1 MRETLTSSPELFSD
15 ISWNLLLLGEETAKK
30 WNHSEFNIEHIIH
43 TLFSSSEFF
52 AFIEKLSIDQDIVL
66 DITEDFLEET
76 PTNESNIFTIGED
89 LEILLDNANQIKI
102 QWGSRFIEIP
112 HLLIALGRDI
122 RIGNYVFQEGNLSIE
137 KLEEELKFFPNITQ
151 LKDSASYKNL
161 NDINNESNFESN
173 EKTFVKEEK
182 IEKDII
188 PLPRNKLQNETK
200 KEIEGDENALSIYGK
215 DLTESAEQGLLD
227 PVIGRENEI
236 NNLMRVLCRRNKNN
250 PILIGNPGVGKT
262 SIAKLLAQL
271 IVDKKVP
278 DSLKDFKIISLD
290 LGALVSGT
298 KFRGQLEE
306 RLSLILQALKDPT
319 QGKILFIDEIH
330 SILSSDRS
338 TADISNILK
347 PLLAEGELRCI
358 GTTTPE
364 KFRETIEKDQ
374 ALNNCFQKIAVNE
387 PSVEL
392 SAKILQGIKK
402 KYELHH
408 GIRISEDA
416 VNYSAKLAD
425 RYISDK
431 CLPDKAIDLIDE
443 AAAQL
448 KIEFNK
454 KPQIIVQQENK
465 IHALEEK
472 INNLED
478 ENIEEQE
485 KLSNMKQESEEKLNL
500 FFHNWNNL
508 REEIEQ
514 FSNLMKEEDM
524 LIKQI
529 QDKSNRD
536 NQNYLEY
543 IEKLEKELSDV
554 DKEIQKVEENF
565 NQIKKKRNFPFKYQV
580 EPDDIADVI
589 SKITGI
595 PISKVVSNDR
605 KKLVNLEK
613 ELSEK
618 VIGQEKAI
626 EAVSAAI
633 RRARVGMK
641 SPKRPIGSFLFMGP
655 TGVGKTELAK
665 SLASALFDEE
675 EALLRLDMSE
685 YMEKNAVA
693 RLLGA
698 PPGYVGYEEGGQLT
712 EAVRRKPYSVILL
725 DEIEKAHTEVF
736 NILLQVL
743 DEGRLT
749 DSQGRTVDFKNTV
762 IIMTS
767 NLAGKFILEYA
778 QKSSRGDEKS
788 EKDLQM
794 LDDSINNT
802 LSSIFRPEFLNRIDE
817 LVKFDPLS
825 IDELQKI
832 ILLQTEDLRSLLLEQ
847 KINIAIDKNVI
858 SKIAN
863 DSYEPEYGARPLS
876 RELRRQIEN
885 PLAAKLLEDN
895 FKNKKKIAIKLNPAK
910 KDEII
915 FKPS

>member
-30 WNHSEFNIEHIIH
+30 WDHSEFNIEHIIH

-52 AFIEKLSIDQDIVL
+52 AFIEKLSIDQDTVL

-76 PTNESNIFTIGED
+76 PTNESDIFTIGED

-102 QWGSRFIEIP
+102 QWGSRLIEIP
-112 HLLIALGRDI
+112 HLIIALGRDL
-122 RIGNYVFQEGNLSIE
+122 RIGNYVFEEGNLSME
-137 KLEEELKFFPNITQ
+137 KLEEELKFFPNINQ
-151 LKDSASYKNL
+151 SKDSFNYGNVIE
-161 NDINNESNFESN
+161 INNQSNFESN
-173 EKTFVKEEK
+173 NETNETFVKEEK
-182 IEKDII
+182 FKKAIV
-188 PLPRNKLQNETK
+188 PLPKSELQIETK
-200 KEIEGDENALSIYGK
+200 KQVGKDENALSIYGK
-215 DLTESAEQGLLD
+215 DLTESAKKGLLD
-227 PVIGRENEI
+227 PVLGRENEI
-236 NNLMRVLCRRNKNN
+236 NNLMSVLCRRNKNN

-306 RLSLILQALKDPT
+306 RLSLIMQELNNPS
-319 QGKILFIDEIH
+319 QGMILFIDEIH

-338 TADISNILK
+338 STDISNILK

-402 KYELHH
+402 KYESHH
-408 GIRISEDA
+408 GIKISEEA

-448 KIEFNK
+448 KIDSNN
-454 KPQIIVQQENK
+454 KPQIILQLENK
-465 IHALEEK
+465 LHTIDEK
-472 INNLED
+472 LNNLQG
-478 ENIEEQE
+478 ENIEAQE
-485 KLSNMKQESEEKLNL
+485 KLLNMRQKSEAKLNIL
-500 FFHNWNNL
+500 FDNWNNL
-508 REEIEQ
+508 REEMEQ
-514 FSNLMKEEDM
+514 LSILMKEEDK
-524 LIKQI
+524 LTKQI
-529 QDKSNRD
+529 KDKSNWEIAND
-536 NQNYLEY
+536 LDFL
-543 IEKLEKELSDV
+543 EKLEEELSEIEND
-554 DKEIQKVEENF
+554 IQKVEENF
-565 NQIKKKRNFPFKYQV
+565 NKIQKNRNFPFKYQV
-580 EPDDIADVI
+580 EPDDIADVV

-595 PISKVVSNDR
+595 PISKVVSNER

-655 TGVGKTELAK
+655 TGVGKTIHK
-665 SLASALFDEE
+665 S
-675 EALLRLDMSE
+675 
-685 YMEKNAVA
+685 NANFIK
-693 RLLGA
+693 
-698 PPGYVGYEEGGQLT
+698 E
-712 EAVRRKPYSVILL
+712 
-725 DEIEKAHTEVF
+725 HW
-736 NILLQVL
+736 N
-743 DEGRLT
+743 
-749 DSQGRTVDFKNTV
+749 
-762 IIMTS
+762 
-767 NLAGKFILEYA
+767 GK
-778 QKSSRGDEKS
+778 
-788 EKDLQM
+788 
-794 LDDSINNT
+794 
-802 LSSIFRPEFLNRIDE
+802 
-817 LVKFDPLS
+817 
-825 IDELQKI
+825 
-832 ILLQTEDLRSLLLEQ
+832 
-847 KINIAIDKNVI
+847 
-858 SKIAN
+858 
-863 DSYEPEYGARPLS
+863 
-876 RELRRQIEN
+876 
-885 PLAAKLLEDN
+885 
-895 FKNKKKIAIKLNPAK
+895 
-910 KDEII
+910 
-915 FKPS
+915 